1 MLFRP
6 SELPR
11 AIIGG
16 MGTVILIYM
25 VCNVA
30 YLAVLPAFPTTVT
43 SGTDDGT
50 TDVAAGA
57 SLSVQEMV
65 FCCASFS

>member
-1 MLFRP
+1 
-6 SELPR
+6 
-11 AIIGG
+11 

-57 SLSVQEMV
+57 SLSVRGMV